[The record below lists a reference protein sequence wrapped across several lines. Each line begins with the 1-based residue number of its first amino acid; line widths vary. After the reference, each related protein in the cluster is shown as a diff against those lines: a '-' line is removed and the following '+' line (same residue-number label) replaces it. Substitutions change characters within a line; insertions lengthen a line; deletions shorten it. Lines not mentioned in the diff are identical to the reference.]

1 MRLSPT
7 TLTRVTRKA
16 FTATTVAVVAGGMS
30 LLAAGSAS
38 AATATADS
46 CTGTVSGG
54 VGDTV
59 TLDGAAVSSL
69 VEQGAREAKTIII
82 VHDITIWPNHLA
94 NKIADEQLS
103 VGTVPQARS
112 GAVGGDAIG
121 EAVRAA
127 LDGSAGLGALPST
140 QDKTLD
146 TIASEVADNCGLTV
160 TATDY
165 TAPTSSAPGT
175 GGTAGPQAGDG
186 AENGSGP
193 SGGSADPTGT
203 PGTTGEPG
211 ADGGY
216 QGTGDARAAR
226 RDYSGIPRAEAPSA
240 GISVPPELQYA
251 PSDGVPGGA
260 DTPEF
265 GILGAD
271 GDEAGRDAEG
281 GDGSPAG
288 VRNAGNADALATN
301 ESSDPV
307 QLPMLLAVAAVAG
320 VTAGLVRTWVLRRV
334 S

>member
-7 TLTRVTRKA
+7 ALTRVTRKA

-69 VEQGAREAKTIII
+69 VEQGARDAKTIIV
-82 VHDITIWPNHLA
+82 VHDVTIWPNHLA
-94 NKIADEQLS
+94 NKIADERLS
-103 VGTVPQARS
+103 VGTVPRARS
-112 GAVGGDAIG
+112 GAIGGDAIG

-146 TIASEVADNCGLTV
+146 TIASEVADNCGLTL
-160 TATDY
+160 TATDH
-165 TAPTSSAPGT
+165 TAPTSSGQDT
-175 GGTAGPQAGDG
+175 GGTSGPRTGNG
-186 AENGSGP
+186 GSENGSGP

-203 PGTTGEPG
+203 SGTTGEPA

-216 QGTGDARAAR
+216 QGTGDAR
-226 RDYSGIPRAEAPSA
+226 
-240 GISVPPELQYA
+240 
-251 PSDGVPGGA
+251 
-260 DTPEF
+260 
-265 GILGAD
+265 
-271 GDEAGRDAEG
+271 
-281 GDGSPAG
+281 
-288 VRNAGNADALATN
+288 
-301 ESSDPV
+301 
-307 QLPMLLAVAAVAG
+307 VA
-320 VTAGLVRTWVLRRV
+320 
-334 S
+334 